1 MLWKLGSR
9 GAGFEVFRVGKT
21 TSERLYWVATE
32 EDAERFYKNGN
43 GGEKPANPRKGKR
56 WTVNTKN

>member
-9 GAGFEVFRVGKT
+9 GAGFEVFKVGKT

-43 GGEKPANPRKGKR
+43 G
-56 WTVNTKN
+56 TKNPPIQGKEKDGQ

>member
-1 MLWKLGSR
+1 MIWKLGSR

-32 EDAERFYKNGN
+32 EDAERFYMKEN
-43 GGEKPANPRKGKR
+43 GGQKTRNPRKGENAWR
-56 WTVNTKN
+56 

>member
-43 GGEKPANPRKGKR
+43 GGKKTANQGKEKDGQ
-56 WTVNTKN
+56 

>member
-43 GGEKPANPRKGKR
+43 G
-56 WTVNTKN
+56 TKNPPNQGKEKDGQ